1 MINQIINIQG
11 LKSVAAA
18 ALIGLGVDYSSCP
31 LSQLLW
37 SVAHELLS
45 TLLWGVLTG
54 WQAQVLG
61 QHAYLLECPLQLAQS
76 LSSLAHFVSSAF

>member
-11 LKSVAAA
+11 MKSVAVA
-18 ALIGLGVDYSSCP
+18 ALIGLGLDLSSCP
-31 LSQLLW
+31 LCQMLW

-54 WQAQVLG
+54 WQAQVLD
-61 QHAYLLECPLQLAQS
+61 QHAYWLDCPLQLAQS
-76 LSSLAHFVSSAF
+76 LSSLAHCLSSAL